1 MKKITK
7 LFTAC
12 TILLAAIALSGCSQP
27 SGSGSSD
34 SIDSYLKSD
43 TITEQA
49 LVGTWKCDFDG
60 EYYNES
66 GTILLTIKADNTYDM
81 VVTVTKSYGQ
91 TVNQTYPSTGT
102 YSLSG
107 DIITTTIDGRSGSAE
122 QRIILKGNKMYLFPY
137 ATDEEIK
144 EYYEGAK
151 TYYPNITPE
160 QLFEM
165 DATITVYVKQ

>member
-34 SIDSYLKSD
+34 SIDSVLKSD
-43 TITEQA
+43 TITQEV
-49 LVGTWKCDFDG
+49 LVGTWKCD
-60 EYYNES
+60 YNDERYDES
-66 GTILLTIKADNTYDM
+66 GTILLTIKADNTFDM
-81 VVTVTKSYGQ
+81 VQTVTKLDGQ

-107 DIITTTIDGRSGSAE
+107 DKITTTTDGGPGSDE
-122 QRIILKGNKMYLFPY
+122 QRIILKGNKMYIFY
-137 ATDEEIK
+137 YVTDEEIK
-144 EYYEGAK
+144 EYYEQAK
-151 TYYPNITPE
+151 NYYPNLTPE
-160 QLFEM
+160 QFIQM
-165 DATITVYVKQ
+165 NSDTYIKQ